1 MESGILGYG
10 IRNTVQ
16 GFRNPTYDWNPES
29 KSYLQGLESSTS
41 NPESTGWNPES
52 KGRLVQASVFC
63 LSFSYALM
71 TDCWKQ
77 NPDERPSFKELVEML
92 ENLMLQDVEYFD
104 FNLLDETKDYYQF
117 QESMTGE
124 VNSDNRS
131 WQEKVS
137 SIDLAI

>member
-1 MESGILGYG
+1 
-10 IRNTVQ
+10 
-16 GFRNPTYDWNPES
+16 
-29 KSYLQGLESSTS
+29 
-41 NPESTGWNPES
+41 
-52 KGRLVQASVFC
+52 
-63 LSFSYALM
+63 
-71 TDCWKQ
+71 
-77 NPDERPSFKELVEML
+77 ML
-92 ENLMLQDVEYFD
+92 KNLMLQDVEYFD

>member
-1 MESGILGYG
+1 MESEIQFKDSGIPLTIG
-10 IRNTVQ
+10 IQNQ
-16 GFRNPTYDWNPES
+16 GFTNRDWNPSITWNPES
-29 KSYLQGLESSTS
+29 TS
-41 NPESTGWNPES
+41 WNPES
-52 KGRLVQASVFC
+52 KGRLGQASVFC

-77 NPDERPSFKELVEML
+77 NPDNRPSFKELVEML

-117 QESMTGE
+117 QESKTGE

-131 WQEKVS
+131 GQEKVS

>member
-1 MESGILGYG
+1 
-10 IRNTVQ
+10 
-16 GFRNPTYDWNPES
+16 
-29 KSYLQGLESSTS
+29 
-41 NPESTGWNPES
+41 
-52 KGRLVQASVFC
+52 
-63 LSFSYALM
+63 M

-77 NPDERPSFKELVEML
+77 NPDKRPSFKELVEML

-137 SIDLAI
+137 SIHLAI

>member
-1 MESGILGYG
+1 
-10 IRNTVQ
+10 
-16 GFRNPTYDWNPES
+16 
-29 KSYLQGLESSTS
+29 
-41 NPESTGWNPES
+41 
-52 KGRLVQASVFC
+52 
-63 LSFSYALM
+63 M

-77 NPDERPSFKELVEML
+77 NQDERPSFKELVEML

>member
-1 MESGILGYG
+1 MESEIQFKDSGIPLTIG
-10 IRNTVQ
+10 IQNP
-16 GFRNPTYDWNPES
+16 GFTNRDWNPVPAIR
-29 KSYLQGLESSTS
+29 
-41 NPESTGWNPES
+41 NPRRGIQNP
-52 KGRLVQASVFC
+52 RVDLVKRQFFC

-117 QESMTGE
+117 QESKTGE
-124 VNSDNRS
+124 VNSDNKS
-131 WQEKVS
+131 LQEKAS

>member
-1 MESGILGYG
+1 
-10 IRNTVQ
+10 
-16 GFRNPTYDWNPES
+16 
-29 KSYLQGLESSTS
+29 
-41 NPESTGWNPES
+41 
-52 KGRLVQASVFC
+52 
-63 LSFSYALM
+63 M

-77 NPDERPSFKELVEML
+77 NPDNRPSFKELVEML

>member
-1 MESGILGYG
+1 
-10 IRNTVQ
+10 
-16 GFRNPTYDWNPES
+16 
-29 KSYLQGLESSTS
+29 
-41 NPESTGWNPES
+41 
-52 KGRLVQASVFC
+52 
-63 LSFSYALM
+63 M

>member
-1 MESGILGYG
+1 
-10 IRNTVQ
+10 
-16 GFRNPTYDWNPES
+16 
-29 KSYLQGLESSTS
+29 
-41 NPESTGWNPES
+41 
-52 KGRLVQASVFC
+52 
-63 LSFSYALM
+63 M

-77 NPDERPSFKELVEML
+77 NPDNRPSFKELLEML